1 MEKQEL
7 LQIVGGGFSIT
18 GAVLSSLYKVGSLVF
33 EAGRSLGSA
42 LRRIAGGSMC
52 PI

>member
-7 LQIVGGGFSIT
+7 LQIVGGGFSLT
-18 GAVLSSLYKVGSLVF
+18 GAVLNSIYKVGNMIF

-42 LRRIAGGSMC
+42 LRRIVGGSMC